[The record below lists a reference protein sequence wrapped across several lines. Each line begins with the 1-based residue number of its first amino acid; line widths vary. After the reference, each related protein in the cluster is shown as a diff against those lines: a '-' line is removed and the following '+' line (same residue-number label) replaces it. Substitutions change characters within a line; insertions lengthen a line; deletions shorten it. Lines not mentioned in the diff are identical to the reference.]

1 MLVDNSGAFGEGM
14 CVVVGV
20 DAGVLVGDVYGVVY
34 LLRHLVLGVYVG
46 MWGGEILMCWDRGRG
61 KRGGVAGVCVCC
73 VDKGAVERLQNSRR
87 LPRRDRTRCD
97 RWGDKVI
104 RLLIGLKQVTTVAID
119 NGRRSTRVRWSDD
132 DENVHVVTDGE

>member
-1 MLVDNSGAFGEGM
+1 VLVDNSGAFGEGM

-61 KRGGVAGVCVCC
+61 KRGGLAGWLAGVCVCVCVCC
-73 VDKGAVERLQNSRR
+73 VDKGG
-87 LPRRDRTRCD
+87 C
-97 RWGDKVI
+97 
-104 RLLIGLKQVTTVAID
+104 
-119 NGRRSTRVRWSDD
+119 
-132 DENVHVVTDGE
+132 